1 MAFATDSSLS
11 VKEQLKA
18 ALAHIVSLETIEQ
31 EIGAQLQ
38 DANEAGEVQAE
49 TIAALNEENEAAA
62 ALLKSKDEALAAK
75 DKEIADLATARDA
88 ALQAKGDFDK
98 SVEEAA
104 SRKAFEIAAGQ
115 GVRMDLV
122 PPTKPSD
129 GAGETVGTVADLWAQ
144 YDAISDPAAKTAFYN
159 ANREAFLKE
168 VR

>member
-38 DANEAGEVQAE
+38 DANEAGEAQAE
-49 TIAALNEENEAAA
+49 TIAMLTEENEAAA

-75 DKEIADLATARDA
+75 DKEIADIAAARDA

-104 SRKAFEIAAGQ
+104 SRKAFEIASSQ
-115 GVRMDLV
+115 GVPASLV
-122 PPTKPSD
+122 PAAKPSD
-129 GAGETVGTVADLWAQ
+129 GTGNTVGTVADLWAQ
-144 YDAISDPAAKTAFYN
+144 YDAIPDAGQRFKFYTAH
-159 ANREAFLKE
+159 REEFLKA